1 MNRNGLKVMYKLI
14 GLVLPLVHVMIA
26 AITMG
31 VIGFLTAIFII
42 VLGGVGLLNILGFAT
57 ALSLK
62 QVIIGIVIC
71 AVLRGIL
78 RYAEQGSNHYIA
90 FKLLALIRH
99 KVFIKLRKLAPA
111 KLEGKDKGN
120 LISIITT
127 DTELLEVFYAH
138 TISPIIIAFITSV
151 IMTIFIG
158 SYNIFLGAIALVAY
172 FIVGVIIPVW
182 SSNQGDETGQQYRD
196 ELGDLNSY
204 FLSSIR
210 GINDIIQYGVG
221 KERLDEINRR
231 TDELETKQKFLLK
244 QEGSN
249 RAVTDTAI
257 LLCSMVMLFAGC
269 ILYNKGQVDFTQ
281 VIIPLIALMSSFGPV
296 VAISNLSNN
305 LFHTIAAGNRVL
317 DLLEEEPAVEEVSG
331 KETVEF
337 ADMKLEN
344 VSFAYDDE
352 VILEDFNMEIKK
364 NTIIGIYGKS
374 GCGKSTLLKLH
385 MRFWEV
391 DNRSITIGGK
401 NINEINTSDLR
412 KMQSFVTQDTYL
424 FNDTIANNIGIAK
437 ENATMEE
444 IIAAAKKASIHDFIM
459 SLPNGY
465 DSKVGELGGNLS
477 GGEKQRI
484 GIARAFL
491 HDAPMILLDE
501 PTNHLD
507 LKYQIEMLEYL
518 NKWSKENNKI
528 VIAVLHD
535 LNLVQTF
542 GEKVVMMK
550 YGKIATA
557 GNAREVLNG
566 DKLKE
571 VYGIDVKTFMIE
583 ALEKWN

>member
-14 GLVLPLVHVMIA
+14 GLVLPLLHVMVA

-99 KVFIKLRKLAPA
+99 KVFVKLRKLAPA

-158 SYNIFLGAIALVAY
+158 RYNIFLGVIAIVAY

-196 ELGDLNSY
+196 EMGDLNSY
-204 FLSSIR
+204 FLSSVR

-231 TDELETKQKFLLK
+231 TDELETKQKLLLK

-257 LLCSMVMLFAGC
+257 LLCSMAMLFAGC
-269 ILYNKGQVDFTQ
+269 ILYTKGEVNFIQ

-317 DLLEEEPAVEEVSG
+317 DLLEEEPAVEEVNG
-331 KETVEF
+331 NDVTEF
-337 ADMKLEN
+337 ADMKLKN
-344 VSFAYDDE
+344 VSFSYDEE
-352 VILEDFNMEIKK
+352 VILEDFNIDIKQNK
-364 NTIIGIYGKS
+364 IIGIYGKS
-374 GCGKSTLLKLH
+374 GCGKSTLLKLL

-391 DNRSITIGGK
+391 DNGSITIGGK

-501 PTNHLD
+501 PTSNLD
-507 LKYQIEMLEYL
+507 SLNEGIILKSLME
-518 NKWSKENNKI
+518 SKENKTIII
-528 VIAVLHD
+528 VSHRKSTMNIADVVLD
-535 LNLVQTF
+535 V
-542 GEKVVMMK
+542 EKNSLQ
-550 YGKIATA
+550 GKTRAS
-557 GNAREVLNG
+557 
-566 DKLKE
+566 
-571 VYGIDVKTFMIE
+571 
-583 ALEKWN
+583 

>member
-14 GLVLPLVHVMIA
+14 GLVLPLLHVMVA

-99 KVFIKLRKLAPA
+99 KVFVKLRKLAPA

-158 SYNIFLGAIALVAY
+158 RYNIFLGVIAIVAY

-196 ELGDLNSY
+196 EMGDLNSY
-204 FLSSIR
+204 FLSSVR

-231 TDELETKQKFLLK
+231 TDELETKQKLLLK

-257 LLCSMVMLFAGC
+257 LLCSMAMLFAGC
-269 ILYNKGQVDFTQ
+269 ILYTKGEVNFIQ

-317 DLLEEEPAVEEVSG
+317 DLLEEEPAVEEVKG
-331 KETVEF
+331 NDVTEF
-337 ADMKLEN
+337 ADMKLKN
-344 VSFAYDDE
+344 VSFSYDEE
-352 VILEDFNMEIKK
+352 VILEDFNIDIKQNK
-364 NTIIGIYGKS
+364 IIGIYGKS
-374 GCGKSTLLKLH
+374 GCGKSTLLKLL

-391 DNRSITIGGK
+391 DNGSITIGGK

-501 PTNHLD
+501 PTSNLD
-507 LKYQIEMLEYL
+507 SLNEGIILKSLME
-518 NKWSKENNKI
+518 SKENKTIII
-528 VIAVLHD
+528 VSHRKSTMNIADVVLD
-535 LNLVQTF
+535 V
-542 GEKVVMMK
+542 EKNSLQ
-550 YGKIATA
+550 GKTRAS
-557 GNAREVLNG
+557 
-566 DKLKE
+566 
-571 VYGIDVKTFMIE
+571 
-583 ALEKWN
+583 

>member
-196 ELGDLNSY
+196 ELGNSY

-374 GCGKSTLLKLH
+374 GCGKSTLLKLL

-391 DNRSITIGGK
+391 NNGAITIGGK

-459 SLPNGY
+459 SLPKGY

-501 PTNHLD
+501 PTSNLD
-507 LKYQIEMLEYL
+507 SLNEGIILKSLME
-518 NKWSKENNKI
+518 SKENKTIII
-528 VIAVLHD
+528 VSHRKSTMNIADVVLD
-535 LNLVQTF
+535 V
-542 GEKVVMMK
+542 EKNSLQ
-550 YGKIATA
+550 GKSRAS
-557 GNAREVLNG
+557 
-566 DKLKE
+566 
-571 VYGIDVKTFMIE
+571 
-583 ALEKWN
+583 

>member
-172 FIVGVIIPVW
+172 FIVGVIIPLW

-269 ILYNKGQVDFTQ
+269 IFYNKGQVDFTQ

-374 GCGKSTLLKLH
+374 GCGKSTLLKLL

-391 DNRSITIGGK
+391 NNGAITIGGK

-459 SLPNGY
+459 SLPKGY

-501 PTNHLD
+501 PTSNLD
-507 LKYQIEMLEYL
+507 SLNEGIILKSLME
-518 NKWSKENNKI
+518 SKENKTIII
-528 VIAVLHD
+528 VSHRKSTMNIADVVLD
-535 LNLVQTF
+535 V
-542 GEKVVMMK
+542 EKNSLQ
-550 YGKIATA
+550 GKSRAS
-557 GNAREVLNG
+557 
-566 DKLKE
+566 
-571 VYGIDVKTFMIE
+571 
-583 ALEKWN
+583 

>member
-14 GLVLPLVHVMIA
+14 GLVLPLLHVMVA

-99 KVFIKLRKLAPA
+99 KVFVKLRKLAPA

-158 SYNIFLGAIALVAY
+158 RYNIFLGVIAIVAY

-196 ELGDLNSY
+196 EMGDLNSY
-204 FLSSIR
+204 FLSSVR

-231 TDELETKQKFLLK
+231 TDELETKQKLLLK

-257 LLCSMVMLFAGC
+257 LLCSMAMLFAGC
-269 ILYNKGQVDFTQ
+269 ILYTKGEVNFIQ

-317 DLLEEEPAVEEVSG
+317 DLLEEEPAVEEVKG
-331 KETVEF
+331 NDVTEF
-337 ADMKLEN
+337 ADMKLKN
-344 VSFAYDDE
+344 VSFSYDEE
-352 VILEDFNMEIKK
+352 VILEDFNMDIKQNK
-364 NTIIGIYGKS
+364 IIGIYGKS
-374 GCGKSTLLKLH
+374 GCGKSTLLKLL

-391 DNRSITIGGK
+391 DNGSITIGGK

-501 PTNHLD
+501 PTSNLD
-507 LKYQIEMLEYL
+507 SLNEGIILKSLME
-518 NKWSKENNKI
+518 SKENKTIII
-528 VIAVLHD
+528 VSHRKSTMNIADVVLD
-535 LNLVQTF
+535 V
-542 GEKVVMMK
+542 EKNSLQ
-550 YGKIATA
+550 GKTRAS
-557 GNAREVLNG
+557 
-566 DKLKE
+566 
-571 VYGIDVKTFMIE
+571 
-583 ALEKWN
+583 

>member
-14 GLVLPLVHVMIA
+14 GLVLPLLHVMVA

-374 GCGKSTLLKLH
+374 GCGKSTLLKLL

-391 DNRSITIGGK
+391 NNGAITIGGK

-501 PTNHLD
+501 PTSNLD
-507 LKYQIEMLEYL
+507 SLNEGIILKSLME
-518 NKWSKENNKI
+518 SKENKTIII
-528 VIAVLHD
+528 VSHRKSTMNIADVVLD
-535 LNLVQTF
+535 V
-542 GEKVVMMK
+542 EKNSLQ
-550 YGKIATA
+550 GKTRAS
-557 GNAREVLNG
+557 
-566 DKLKE
+566 
-571 VYGIDVKTFMIE
+571 
-583 ALEKWN
+583 

>member
-14 GLVLPLVHVMIA
+14 GLVLPLVHVMVA

-317 DLLEEEPAVEEVSG
+317 DLLEEEPAVEEVNG
-331 KETVEF
+331 NDVTEF
-337 ADMKLEN
+337 ADMKLKN
-344 VSFAYDDE
+344 VSFSYDEE
-352 VILEDFNMEIKK
+352 VILEDFNMDIKQNK
-364 NTIIGIYGKS
+364 IIGIYGKS
-374 GCGKSTLLKLH
+374 GCGKSTLLKLL

-391 DNRSITIGGK
+391 DNGSITIGGK

-491 HDAPMILLDE
+491 HDALMILLDE
-501 PTNHLD
+501 PTSNLD
-507 LKYQIEMLEYL
+507 SLNEGIILKSLME
-518 NKWSKENNKI
+518 SKENKTIII
-528 VIAVLHD
+528 VSHRKSTMNIADVVLD
-535 LNLVQTF
+535 V
-542 GEKVVMMK
+542 EKNSLQ
-550 YGKIATA
+550 GKTRAS
-557 GNAREVLNG
+557 
-566 DKLKE
+566 
-571 VYGIDVKTFMIE
+571 
-583 ALEKWN
+583 

>member
-374 GCGKSTLLKLH
+374 GCGKSTLLKLL

-391 DNRSITIGGK
+391 DNGSITIGGK

-424 FNDTIANNIGIAK
+424 FNYTIANNIGIAK

-501 PTNHLD
+501 PTSNLD
-507 LKYQIEMLEYL
+507 SLNEGIILKSLME
-518 NKWSKENNKI
+518 SKENKTIII
-528 VIAVLHD
+528 VSHRKSTMNIADVVLD
-535 LNLVQTF
+535 V
-542 GEKVVMMK
+542 EKNSLQ
-550 YGKIATA
+550 GKTRAS
-557 GNAREVLNG
+557 
-566 DKLKE
+566 
-571 VYGIDVKTFMIE
+571 
-583 ALEKWN
+583 

>member
-374 GCGKSTLLKLH
+374 GCGKSTLLKLL

-391 DNRSITIGGK
+391 NNGAITIGGK

-459 SLPNGY
+459 SLPKGY

-501 PTNHLD
+501 PTSNLD
-507 LKYQIEMLEYL
+507 SLNEGIILKSLME
-518 NKWSKENNKI
+518 SKENKTIII
-528 VIAVLHD
+528 VSNRKSTMNIADVVLD
-535 LNLVQTF
+535 V
-542 GEKVVMMK
+542 EKNSLK
-550 YGKIATA
+550 GKSRAS
-557 GNAREVLNG
+557 
-566 DKLKE
+566 
-571 VYGIDVKTFMIE
+571 
-583 ALEKWN
+583 

>member
-374 GCGKSTLLKLH
+374 GCGKSTLLKLL

-391 DNRSITIGGK
+391 NNGAITIGGK

-444 IIAAAKKASIHDFIM
+444 IIAAAKKASIHEFIM

-501 PTNHLD
+501 PTSNLD
-507 LKYQIEMLEYL
+507 SLNEGIILKSLME
-518 NKWSKENNKI
+518 SKENKTIII
-528 VIAVLHD
+528 VSHRKSTMNIADVVLD
-535 LNLVQTF
+535 V
-542 GEKVVMMK
+542 EKNSLQ
-550 YGKIATA
+550 GKTRAS
-557 GNAREVLNG
+557 
-566 DKLKE
+566 
-571 VYGIDVKTFMIE
+571 
-583 ALEKWN
+583 

>member
-374 GCGKSTLLKLH
+374 GCGKSTLLKLL

-391 DNRSITIGGK
+391 NNGAITIGGK

-424 FNDTIANNIGIAK
+424 FNDTIAKNIGIAK

-459 SLPNGY
+459 SLPKGY

-501 PTNHLD
+501 PTSNLD
-507 LKYQIEMLEYL
+507 SLNEGIILKSLME
-518 NKWSKENNKI
+518 SKENKTIII
-528 VIAVLHD
+528 VSHRKSTMNIADVVLD
-535 LNLVQTF
+535 V
-542 GEKVVMMK
+542 EKNSLQ
-550 YGKIATA
+550 GKSRAS
-557 GNAREVLNG
+557 
-566 DKLKE
+566 
-571 VYGIDVKTFMIE
+571 
-583 ALEKWN
+583 

>member
-374 GCGKSTLLKLH
+374 GCGKSTLLKLL

-391 DNRSITIGGK
+391 NNGAITIGGK

-459 SLPNGY
+459 SLPKGY
-465 DSKVGELGGNLS
+465 DSKVDELGGNLS

-501 PTNHLD
+501 PTSNLD
-507 LKYQIEMLEYL
+507 SLNEGIILKSLME
-518 NKWSKENNKI
+518 SKENKTIII
-528 VIAVLHD
+528 VSHRKSTMNIADVVLD
-535 LNLVQTF
+535 V
-542 GEKVVMMK
+542 EKNSLQ
-550 YGKIATA
+550 GKTRAS
-557 GNAREVLNG
+557 
-566 DKLKE
+566 
-571 VYGIDVKTFMIE
+571 
-583 ALEKWN
+583 

>member
-14 GLVLPLVHVMIA
+14 GLVLPLVHVIIA

-221 KERLDEINRR
+221 KEHLDEINRR

-374 GCGKSTLLKLH
+374 GCGKSTLLKLL

-391 DNRSITIGGK
+391 NNGAITIGGK

-459 SLPNGY
+459 SLPKGY

-501 PTNHLD
+501 PTSNLD
-507 LKYQIEMLEYL
+507 SLNEGIILKSLME
-518 NKWSKENNKI
+518 SKENKTIII
-528 VIAVLHD
+528 VSHRKSTMNIADVVLD
-535 LNLVQTF
+535 V
-542 GEKVVMMK
+542 EKNSLK
-550 YGKIATA
+550 GKSRAS
-557 GNAREVLNG
+557 
-566 DKLKE
+566 
-571 VYGIDVKTFMIE
+571 
-583 ALEKWN
+583 

>member
-374 GCGKSTLLKLH
+374 GCGKSTLLKLL

-391 DNRSITIGGK
+391 NNGAITIGGK

-501 PTNHLD
+501 PTSNLD
-507 LKYQIEMLEYL
+507 SLNEGIILKSLME
-518 NKWSKENNKI
+518 SKENKTIII
-528 VIAVLHD
+528 VSHRKSTMNISDVVLD
-535 LNLVQTF
+535 V
-542 GEKVVMMK
+542 EKNSLQ
-550 YGKIATA
+550 GKTRAS
-557 GNAREVLNG
+557 
-566 DKLKE
+566 
-571 VYGIDVKTFMIE
+571 
-583 ALEKWN
+583 

>member
-269 ILYNKGQVDFTQ
+269 IFYNKGQVDFTQ

-317 DLLEEEPAVEEVSG
+317 DLLEEEPAVEEVKG
-331 KETVEF
+331 NDVTEF
-337 ADMKLEN
+337 ADMKLKN
-344 VSFAYDDE
+344 VSFSYDEE
-352 VILEDFNMEIKK
+352 VILEDFNMDIKQNK
-364 NTIIGIYGKS
+364 IIGIYGKS
-374 GCGKSTLLKLH
+374 GCGKSTLLKLL

-391 DNRSITIGGK
+391 NNGAITIGGK

-501 PTNHLD
+501 PTSNLD
-507 LKYQIEMLEYL
+507 SLNEGIILKSLME
-518 NKWSKENNKI
+518 SKENKTIII
-528 VIAVLHD
+528 VSHRKSTMNIADVVLD
-535 LNLVQTF
+535 V
-542 GEKVVMMK
+542 EKNSLQ
-550 YGKIATA
+550 GKTRAS
-557 GNAREVLNG
+557 
-566 DKLKE
+566 
-571 VYGIDVKTFMIE
+571 
-583 ALEKWN
+583 

>member
-14 GLVLPLVHVMIA
+14 GLVLPLLHVMVA

-99 KVFIKLRKLAPA
+99 KVFVKLRKLAPA

-158 SYNIFLGAIALVAY
+158 RYNIFLGVIAIVAY

-196 ELGDLNSY
+196 EMGDLNSY
-204 FLSSIR
+204 FLSSVR

-231 TDELETKQKFLLK
+231 TDELETKQKLLLK

-257 LLCSMVMLFAGC
+257 LLCSMAMLFAGC
-269 ILYNKGQVDFTQ
+269 ILYTKGEVNFIQ

-317 DLLEEEPAVEEVSG
+317 DLLEEEPAVEEVKG
-331 KETVEF
+331 NDVTEF
-337 ADMKLEN
+337 ADMKLKN
-344 VSFAYDDE
+344 VSFSYDEE
-352 VILEDFNMEIKK
+352 VILEDFNMDIKQNK
-364 NTIIGIYGKS
+364 IIGIYGKS
-374 GCGKSTLLKLH
+374 GCGKSTLLKLL

-391 DNRSITIGGK
+391 DNGSITIGGK

-484 GIARAFL
+484 GIARSFL

-501 PTNHLD
+501 PTSNLD
-507 LKYQIEMLEYL
+507 SLNEGIILKSLME
-518 NKWSKENNKI
+518 SKENKTIII
-528 VIAVLHD
+528 VSHRKSTMNIADVVLD
-535 LNLVQTF
+535 V
-542 GEKVVMMK
+542 EKNSLQ
-550 YGKIATA
+550 GKTRAS
-557 GNAREVLNG
+557 
-566 DKLKE
+566 
-571 VYGIDVKTFMIE
+571 
-583 ALEKWN
+583 

>member
-269 ILYNKGQVDFTQ
+269 IFYNKGQVDFTQ

-374 GCGKSTLLKLH
+374 GCGKSTLLKLL

-391 DNRSITIGGK
+391 NNGAITIGGK

-444 IIAAAKKASIHDFIM
+444 IRAAAKKASIHDFIM

-501 PTNHLD
+501 PTSNLD
-507 LKYQIEMLEYL
+507 SLNEGIILKSLME
-518 NKWSKENNKI
+518 SKENKTIII
-528 VIAVLHD
+528 VSHRKSTMNIADVVLD
-535 LNLVQTF
+535 V
-542 GEKVVMMK
+542 EKNSLQ
-550 YGKIATA
+550 GKSRAS
-557 GNAREVLNG
+557 
-566 DKLKE
+566 
-571 VYGIDVKTFMIE
+571 
-583 ALEKWN
+583 

>member
-317 DLLEEEPAVEEVSG
+317 DLLEEEPVVEEVSG

-374 GCGKSTLLKLH
+374 GCGKSTLLKLL

-391 DNRSITIGGK
+391 NNGAITIGGK

-459 SLPNGY
+459 SLPKGY

-501 PTNHLD
+501 PTSNLD
-507 LKYQIEMLEYL
+507 SLNEGIILKSLME
-518 NKWSKENNKI
+518 SKENKTIII
-528 VIAVLHD
+528 VSHRKSTMNIADVVLD
-535 LNLVQTF
+535 V
-542 GEKVVMMK
+542 EKNSLQ
-550 YGKIATA
+550 GKSRAS
-557 GNAREVLNG
+557 
-566 DKLKE
+566 
-571 VYGIDVKTFMIE
+571 
-583 ALEKWN
+583 

>member
-14 GLVLPLVHVMIA
+14 GLVLPLLHVMVA

-78 RYAEQGSNHYIA
+78 RYAEQGSDHYIA

-99 KVFIKLRKLAPA
+99 KVFVKLRKLAPA

-158 SYNIFLGAIALVAY
+158 RYNIFLGVIALVAY

-196 ELGDLNSY
+196 EMGDLNSY
-204 FLSSIR
+204 FLSSVR

-231 TDELETKQKFLLK
+231 TDELETKQKLLLK

-257 LLCSMVMLFAGC
+257 LLCSMAMLFAGC
-269 ILYNKGQVDFTQ
+269 ILYTKGEVNFIQ

-317 DLLEEEPAVEEVSG
+317 DLLEEEPAVEEVNG
-331 KETVEF
+331 NDVTEF
-337 ADMKLEN
+337 ADMKLKN
-344 VSFAYDDE
+344 VSFSYDEE
-352 VILEDFNMEIKK
+352 VILEDFNMDIKQNK
-364 NTIIGIYGKS
+364 IIGIYGKS
-374 GCGKSTLLKLH
+374 GCGKSTLLKLL

-391 DNRSITIGGK
+391 DNGSITIGGK

-501 PTNHLD
+501 PTSNLD
-507 LKYQIEMLEYL
+507 SLNEGIILKSLME
-518 NKWSKENNKI
+518 SKENKTIII
-528 VIAVLHD
+528 VSHRKSTMNIADVVLD
-535 LNLVQTF
+535 V
-542 GEKVVMMK
+542 EKNSLQ
-550 YGKIATA
+550 GKTRAS
-557 GNAREVLNG
+557 
-566 DKLKE
+566 
-571 VYGIDVKTFMIE
+571 
-583 ALEKWN
+583 

>member
-158 SYNIFLGAIALVAY
+158 SHNIFLGAIALVAY

-374 GCGKSTLLKLH
+374 GCGKSTLLKLL

-391 DNRSITIGGK
+391 NNGAITIGGK

-459 SLPNGY
+459 SLPKGY

-501 PTNHLD
+501 PTSNLD
-507 LKYQIEMLEYL
+507 SLNEGIILKSLME
-518 NKWSKENNKI
+518 SKENKTIII
-528 VIAVLHD
+528 VSHRKSTMNIADVVLD
-535 LNLVQTF
+535 V
-542 GEKVVMMK
+542 EKNSLQ
-550 YGKIATA
+550 GKSRAS
-557 GNAREVLNG
+557 
-566 DKLKE
+566 
-571 VYGIDVKTFMIE
+571 
-583 ALEKWN
+583 

>member
-158 SYNIFLGAIALVAY
+158 SYNIFLGVIALVAY
-172 FIVGVIIPVW
+172 FIVGVVIPVW

-374 GCGKSTLLKLH
+374 GCGKSTLLKLL

-391 DNRSITIGGK
+391 NNGSITIGGK

-459 SLPNGY
+459 SLPKGY

-501 PTNHLD
+501 PTSNLD
-507 LKYQIEMLEYL
+507 SLNEGIILKSLME
-518 NKWSKENNKI
+518 SKENKTIII
-528 VIAVLHD
+528 VSHRKSTMNIADVVLD
-535 LNLVQTF
+535 V
-542 GEKVVMMK
+542 EKNSLQ
-550 YGKIATA
+550 GKSRAS
-557 GNAREVLNG
+557 
-566 DKLKE
+566 
-571 VYGIDVKTFMIE
+571 
-583 ALEKWN
+583 

>member
-14 GLVLPLVHVMIA
+14 GLVLPLLHVMVA

-71 AVLRGIL
+71 AVLRGVL

-99 KVFIKLRKLAPA
+99 KVFVKLRKLAPA

-158 SYNIFLGAIALVAY
+158 RYNILLGAIALMAY

-196 ELGDLNSY
+196 EMGDLNSY
-204 FLSSIR
+204 FLSSVR

-249 RAVTDTAI
+249 RAVTDAAI
-257 LLCSMVMLFAGC
+257 LLCSMAMLCAGC
-269 ILYNKGQVDFTQ
+269 ILYTKGEVNFVQ

-331 KETVEF
+331 NDTTEF
-337 ADMKLEN
+337 ADMKLKN
-344 VSFAYDDE
+344 VSFSYDEE
-352 VILEDFNMEIKK
+352 VILEDFNMDIKQNK
-364 NTIIGIYGKS
+364 IIGIYGKS
-374 GCGKSTLLKLH
+374 GCGKSTLLKLL

-391 DNRSITIGGK
+391 DNGTITIGGK

-501 PTNHLD
+501 PTSNLD
-507 LKYQIEMLEYL
+507 SLNEGIILKSLME
-518 NKWSKENNKI
+518 SKENKTIII
-528 VIAVLHD
+528 VSHRKSTMNIADVVLD
-535 LNLVQTF
+535 V
-542 GEKVVMMK
+542 EKNSLQ
-550 YGKIATA
+550 GKTRAS
-557 GNAREVLNG
+557 
-566 DKLKE
+566 
-571 VYGIDVKTFMIE
+571 
-583 ALEKWN
+583 

>member
-14 GLVLPLVHVMIA
+14 GLELPLVHVMIA

-210 GINDIIQYGVG
+210 GINVIIQYGVG

-374 GCGKSTLLKLH
+374 GCGKSTLLKLL

-391 DNRSITIGGK
+391 NNGAITIGGK

-459 SLPNGY
+459 SLPKGY

-501 PTNHLD
+501 PTSNLD
-507 LKYQIEMLEYL
+507 SLNEGIILKSLME
-518 NKWSKENNKI
+518 SKENKTIII
-528 VIAVLHD
+528 VSHRKSTMNIADVVLD
-535 LNLVQTF
+535 V
-542 GEKVVMMK
+542 EKNSLQ
-550 YGKIATA
+550 GKSRAS
-557 GNAREVLNG
+557 
-566 DKLKE
+566 
-571 VYGIDVKTFMIE
+571 
-583 ALEKWN
+583 

>member
-374 GCGKSTLLKLH
+374 GCGKSTLLKLL

-391 DNRSITIGGK
+391 NNGAITMGGK
-401 NINEINTSDLR
+401 NINEINTSDVR

-459 SLPNGY
+459 SLPKGY

-501 PTNHLD
+501 PTSNLD
-507 LKYQIEMLEYL
+507 SLNEGIILKSLME
-518 NKWSKENNKI
+518 SKENKTIII
-528 VIAVLHD
+528 VSHRKSTMNIADVVLD
-535 LNLVQTF
+535 V
-542 GEKVVMMK
+542 EKNSLQ
-550 YGKIATA
+550 GKSRAS
-557 GNAREVLNG
+557 
-566 DKLKE
+566 
-571 VYGIDVKTFMIE
+571 
-583 ALEKWN
+583 

>member
-374 GCGKSTLLKLH
+374 GCGKSTLLKLL

-391 DNRSITIGGK
+391 NNGAITIGGK

-459 SLPNGY
+459 SLPKGY

-477 GGEKQRI
+477 SGEKQRI

-501 PTNHLD
+501 PTSNLD
-507 LKYQIEMLEYL
+507 SLNEGIILKSLME
-518 NKWSKENNKI
+518 SKENKTIII
-528 VIAVLHD
+528 VSHRKSTMNIADVVLD
-535 LNLVQTF
+535 V
-542 GEKVVMMK
+542 EKNSLQ
-550 YGKIATA
+550 GKTRAS
-557 GNAREVLNG
+557 
-566 DKLKE
+566 
-571 VYGIDVKTFMIE
+571 
-583 ALEKWN
+583 

>member
-14 GLVLPLVHVMIA
+14 GLVLPLLHVMVA

-78 RYAEQGSNHYIA
+78 RYAVQGSNHYIA

-99 KVFIKLRKLAPA
+99 KVFVKLRKLAPA

-158 SYNIFLGAIALVAY
+158 KYNIFLGVIALVAY

-196 ELGDLNSY
+196 EMGDLNSY
-204 FLSSIR
+204 FLSSVR

-231 TDELETKQKFLLK
+231 TDELETKQKLLLK

-257 LLCSMVMLFAGC
+257 LLCSMAMLFAGC
-269 ILYNKGQVDFTQ
+269 ILYTKGEVNFIQ

-317 DLLEEEPAVEEVSG
+317 DLLEEEPAVEEVNG
-331 KETVEF
+331 NDVTEF
-337 ADMKLEN
+337 ADMKLKN
-344 VSFAYDDE
+344 VSFSYDEE
-352 VILEDFNMEIKK
+352 VILEDFNMDIKQNK
-364 NTIIGIYGKS
+364 IIGIYGKS
-374 GCGKSTLLKLH
+374 GCGKSTLLKLL

-391 DNRSITIGGK
+391 DNGSITIGGK

-501 PTNHLD
+501 PTSNLD
-507 LKYQIEMLEYL
+507 SLNEGIILKSLME
-518 NKWSKENNKI
+518 SKENKTIII
-528 VIAVLHD
+528 VSHRKSTMNIADVVLD
-535 LNLVQTF
+535 V
-542 GEKVVMMK
+542 EKNSLQ
-550 YGKIATA
+550 GKTRAS
-557 GNAREVLNG
+557 
-566 DKLKE
+566 
-571 VYGIDVKTFMIE
+571 
-583 ALEKWN
+583 

>member
-374 GCGKSTLLKLH
+374 GCGKSTLLKLL

-391 DNRSITIGGK
+391 NNGAITIGGK

-459 SLPNGY
+459 SLPKGY

-491 HDAPMILLDE
+491 HDAPMIILDE
-501 PTNHLD
+501 PTSNLD
-507 LKYQIEMLEYL
+507 SLNEGIILKSLME
-518 NKWSKENNKI
+518 SKENKTIII
-528 VIAVLHD
+528 VSHRKSTMNIADVVLD
-535 LNLVQTF
+535 V
-542 GEKVVMMK
+542 EKNSLQ
-550 YGKIATA
+550 GKSRAS
-557 GNAREVLNG
+557 
-566 DKLKE
+566 
-571 VYGIDVKTFMIE
+571 
-583 ALEKWN
+583 

>member
-14 GLVLPLVHVMIA
+14 GLVLPLLHVMVA

-90 FKLLALIRH
+90 FKVLALIRH
-99 KVFIKLRKLAPA
+99 KVFVKLRKLAPA

-158 SYNIFLGAIALVAY
+158 RYNIFLGVIALVAY

-196 ELGDLNSY
+196 EMGDLNSY
-204 FLSSIR
+204 FLSSVR

-231 TDELETKQKFLLK
+231 TDELETKQKLLLK

-257 LLCSMVMLFAGC
+257 LLCSMAMLFAGC
-269 ILYNKGQVDFTQ
+269 ILYTKGEVNFIQ

-317 DLLEEEPAVEEVSG
+317 DLLEEEPAVEEVNG
-331 KETVEF
+331 NDVTEF
-337 ADMKLEN
+337 ADMKLKN
-344 VSFAYDDE
+344 VSFSYDEE
-352 VILEDFNMEIKK
+352 VILEDFNMDIKQNK
-364 NTIIGIYGKS
+364 IIGIYGKS
-374 GCGKSTLLKLH
+374 GCGKSTLLKLL

-391 DNRSITIGGK
+391 DNGSITIGGK

-501 PTNHLD
+501 PTSNLD
-507 LKYQIEMLEYL
+507 SLNEGIILKSLME
-518 NKWSKENNKI
+518 SKENKTIII
-528 VIAVLHD
+528 VSHRKSTMNIADVVLD
-535 LNLVQTF
+535 V
-542 GEKVVMMK
+542 EKNSLQ
-550 YGKIATA
+550 GKTRAS
-557 GNAREVLNG
+557 
-566 DKLKE
+566 
-571 VYGIDVKTFMIE
+571 
-583 ALEKWN
+583 

>member
-26 AITMG
+26 AITIG

-374 GCGKSTLLKLH
+374 GCGKSTLLKLL

-391 DNRSITIGGK
+391 NNGAITIGGK

-501 PTNHLD
+501 PTSNLD
-507 LKYQIEMLEYL
+507 SLNEGIILKSLME
-518 NKWSKENNKI
+518 SKENKTIII
-528 VIAVLHD
+528 VSHRKSTMNIADVVLD
-535 LNLVQTF
+535 V
-542 GEKVVMMK
+542 EKNSLQ
-550 YGKIATA
+550 GKTRAS
-557 GNAREVLNG
+557 
-566 DKLKE
+566 
-571 VYGIDVKTFMIE
+571 
-583 ALEKWN
+583 

>member
-99 KVFIKLRKLAPA
+99 KVFVKLRKLAPA

-158 SYNIFLGAIALVAY
+158 RYNIFLGVIALVAY

-196 ELGDLNSY
+196 EMGDLNSY
-204 FLSSIR
+204 FLSSVR

-231 TDELETKQKFLLK
+231 TDELETKQKLLLK

-257 LLCSMVMLFAGC
+257 LLCSMAMLFAGC
-269 ILYNKGQVDFTQ
+269 ILYTKGEVNFIQ

-317 DLLEEEPAVEEVSG
+317 DLLEEEPAVEEVNG
-331 KETVEF
+331 NDVTEF
-337 ADMKLEN
+337 ADMKLKN
-344 VSFAYDDE
+344 VSFSYDEE
-352 VILEDFNMEIKK
+352 VILEDFNMDIKQNK
-364 NTIIGIYGKS
+364 IIGIYGKS
-374 GCGKSTLLKLH
+374 GCGKSTLLKLL

-391 DNRSITIGGK
+391 DNGSITIGGK

-484 GIARAFL
+484 VIARAFL
-491 HDAPMILLDE
+491 HDAPMIILDE
-501 PTNHLD
+501 PTSNLD
-507 LKYQIEMLEYL
+507 SLNEGIILKSLME
-518 NKWSKENNKI
+518 SKENKTIII
-528 VIAVLHD
+528 VSHRKSTMNIADVVLD
-535 LNLVQTF
+535 V
-542 GEKVVMMK
+542 EKNSLQ
-550 YGKIATA
+550 GKTRAS
-557 GNAREVLNG
+557 
-566 DKLKE
+566 
-571 VYGIDVKTFMIE
+571 
-583 ALEKWN
+583 

>member
-14 GLVLPLVHVMIA
+14 GLVLPLLHVMVA

-99 KVFIKLRKLAPA
+99 KVFVKLRKLAPA

-158 SYNIFLGAIALVAY
+158 RYNIFLGVIALVAY

-196 ELGDLNSY
+196 EMGDLNSY
-204 FLSSIR
+204 FLSSVR

-231 TDELETKQKFLLK
+231 TDELETKQKLLLK

-249 RAVTDTAI
+249 RAVTDKAI
-257 LLCSMVMLFAGC
+257 LLCSMAMLFAGC
-269 ILYNKGQVDFTQ
+269 ILYTKGEVNFIQ

-317 DLLEEEPAVEEVSG
+317 DLLEEEPAVEEVNG
-331 KETVEF
+331 NDVTEF
-337 ADMKLEN
+337 ADMKLKN
-344 VSFAYDDE
+344 VSFSYDEE
-352 VILEDFNMEIKK
+352 VILEDFNMDIKQNK
-364 NTIIGIYGKS
+364 IIGIYGKS
-374 GCGKSTLLKLH
+374 GCGKSTLLKLL

-391 DNRSITIGGK
+391 DNGSITIGGK

-501 PTNHLD
+501 PTSNLD
-507 LKYQIEMLEYL
+507 SLNEGIILKSLME
-518 NKWSKENNKI
+518 SKENKTIII
-528 VIAVLHD
+528 VSHRKSTMNIADVVLD
-535 LNLVQTF
+535 V
-542 GEKVVMMK
+542 EKNSLQ
-550 YGKIATA
+550 GKTRAS
-557 GNAREVLNG
+557 
-566 DKLKE
+566 
-571 VYGIDVKTFMIE
+571 
-583 ALEKWN
+583 

>member
-317 DLLEEEPAVEEVSG
+317 DLLEEDPAVEEVSG

-374 GCGKSTLLKLH
+374 GCGKSTLLKLL

-391 DNRSITIGGK
+391 NNGAITIGGK

-459 SLPNGY
+459 SLPKGY

-501 PTNHLD
+501 PTSNLD
-507 LKYQIEMLEYL
+507 SLNEGIILKSLME
-518 NKWSKENNKI
+518 SKENKTIII
-528 VIAVLHD
+528 VSHRKSTMNIADVVLD
-535 LNLVQTF
+535 V
-542 GEKVVMMK
+542 EKNSLK
-550 YGKIATA
+550 GKSRAS
-557 GNAREVLNG
+557 
-566 DKLKE
+566 
-571 VYGIDVKTFMIE
+571 
-583 ALEKWN
+583 

>member
-14 GLVLPLVHVMIA
+14 GLVLPLLHVMVA

-99 KVFIKLRKLAPA
+99 KVFVKLRKLAPA

-158 SYNIFLGAIALVAY
+158 RYNIFLGVIALVAY

-196 ELGDLNSY
+196 EMGDLNSY
-204 FLSSIR
+204 FLSSVR

-231 TDELETKQKFLLK
+231 TDELETKQKLLLK

-257 LLCSMVMLFAGC
+257 LLCSMAMLFAGC
-269 ILYNKGQVDFTQ
+269 ILYTKGEVNFIQ

-317 DLLEEEPAVEEVSG
+317 DLLEEEPAVEEVNG
-331 KETVEF
+331 NDVTEF
-337 ADMKLEN
+337 ADMKLKN
-344 VSFAYDDE
+344 VSFSYDEE
-352 VILEDFNMEIKK
+352 VILEDFNMDIKQNK
-364 NTIIGIYGKS
+364 IIGIYGKS
-374 GCGKSTLLKLH
+374 GCGKSTLLKLL

-391 DNRSITIGGK
+391 DNGSITIGGK

-459 SLPNGY
+459 SIPNGY

-501 PTNHLD
+501 PTSNLD
-507 LKYQIEMLEYL
+507 SLNEGIILKSLME
-518 NKWSKENNKI
+518 SKENKTIII
-528 VIAVLHD
+528 VSHRKSTMNIADVVLD
-535 LNLVQTF
+535 V
-542 GEKVVMMK
+542 EKNSLQ
-550 YGKIATA
+550 GKTRAS
-557 GNAREVLNG
+557 
-566 DKLKE
+566 
-571 VYGIDVKTFMIE
+571 
-583 ALEKWN
+583 

>member
-14 GLVLPLVHVMIA
+14 GLVLPLLHVMVA

-62 QVIIGIVIC
+62 QVIICIVIC

-99 KVFIKLRKLAPA
+99 KVFVKLRKLAPA

-158 SYNIFLGAIALVAY
+158 RYNIFLGVIALVAY

-196 ELGDLNSY
+196 EMGDLNSY
-204 FLSSIR
+204 FLSSVR

-231 TDELETKQKFLLK
+231 TDELETKQKLLLK

-257 LLCSMVMLFAGC
+257 LLCSMAMLFAGC
-269 ILYNKGQVDFTQ
+269 ILYTKGEVNFIQ

-317 DLLEEEPAVEEVSG
+317 DLLEEEPAVEEVNG
-331 KETVEF
+331 NDVTEF
-337 ADMKLEN
+337 ADMKLKN
-344 VSFAYDDE
+344 VSFSYDEE
-352 VILEDFNMEIKK
+352 VILEDFNMDIKQNK
-364 NTIIGIYGKS
+364 IIGIYGKS
-374 GCGKSTLLKLH
+374 GCGKSTLLKLL

-391 DNRSITIGGK
+391 DNGSITIGGK

-501 PTNHLD
+501 PTSNLD
-507 LKYQIEMLEYL
+507 SLNEGIILKSLME
-518 NKWSKENNKI
+518 SKENKTIII
-528 VIAVLHD
+528 VSHRKSTMNIADVVLD
-535 LNLVQTF
+535 V
-542 GEKVVMMK
+542 EKNSLQ
-550 YGKIATA
+550 GKTRAS
-557 GNAREVLNG
+557 
-566 DKLKE
+566 
-571 VYGIDVKTFMIE
+571 
-583 ALEKWN
+583 